1 MIALIIGGFSGV
13 HLGAADHRAHPLH
26 RTEVVLSYMYDRAFG
41 RLWFGYGAAIS
52 YILAAII
59 VSVSAVQMKLFS
71 RPVEY

>member
-1 MIALIIGGFSGV
+1 
-13 HLGAADHRAHPLH
+13 
-26 RTEVVLSYMYDRAFG
+26 MYDRAFG